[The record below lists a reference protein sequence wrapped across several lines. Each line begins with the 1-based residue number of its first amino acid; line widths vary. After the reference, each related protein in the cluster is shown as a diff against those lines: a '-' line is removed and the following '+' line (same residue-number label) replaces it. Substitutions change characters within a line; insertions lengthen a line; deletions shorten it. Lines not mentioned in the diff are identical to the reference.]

1 MSLCD
6 PMDYSKPGS
15 SVLQYLPNLLKF
27 KFTESVMLSN
37 HLILCCPL
45 LILPS
50 LFPSKKVFSNESAFH
65 IRWPKYCS
73 FSFSISPS
81 KEGLANHRIFK
92 CTR

>member
-6 PMDYSKPGS
+6 PTDYSKPGS

-50 LFPSKKVFSNESAFH
+50 LFPSKKVFSNKSAFH

-81 KEGLANHRIFK
+81 KEGLENH
-92 CTR
+92 

>member
-6 PMDYSKPGS
+6 PTDYSKPGS

-27 KFTESVMLSN
+27 KFTASVMPSN

-50 LFPSKKVFSNESAFH
+50 LFPSMKVFSNESAFH

-73 FSFSISPS
+73 FSFSIIA
-81 KEGLANHRIFK
+81 EF
-92 CTR
+92 